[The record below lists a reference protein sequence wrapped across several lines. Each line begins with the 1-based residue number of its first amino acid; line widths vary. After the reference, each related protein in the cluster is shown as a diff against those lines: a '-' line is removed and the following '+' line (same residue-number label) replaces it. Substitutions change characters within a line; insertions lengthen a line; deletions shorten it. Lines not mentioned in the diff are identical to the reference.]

1 MTLDNQLVAGESLQ
15 WEDPLK
21 RTHFDLK
28 QDIVVLAHG
37 WNDSTGKLRKK
48 NSIFF
53 NPHAFGL
60 AVAWSYGYENH
71 LWETLF
77 LDQLQNFS
85 LLSFYLFLRPFLK

>member
-28 QDIVVLAHG
+28 EDIVVLAHG

-48 NSIFF
+48 SCNLIFF
-53 NPHAFGL
+53 I
-60 AVAWSYGYENH
+60 
-71 LWETLF
+71 
-77 LDQLQNFS
+77 
-85 LLSFYLFLRPFLK
+85 

>member
-28 QDIVVLAHG
+28 EDIVVLAHG

-48 NSIFF
+48 AVILIFLFNS
-53 NPHAFGL
+53 N
-60 AVAWSYGYENH
+60 AVGMVIASPYR
-71 LWETLF
+71 F
-77 LDQLQNFS
+77 
-85 LLSFYLFLRPFLK
+85 